1 MLFKKKRLEYT
12 PFVCGTC
19 HPENPDYAALRGR
32 NIWFSSRELTTT
44 MSASPGT
51 SGPEVN
57 QEHAN
62 NALVLLGVM
71 FGSYGE
77 PWLRHQAVGY
87 LVPDAL
93 GNVIVAVQGAPVDQ
107 LTRSAARRAL
117 TKISGATPVRVDMLF
132 PCSGD
137 PTVDRPLIKV
147 LKSRKTRDLPG
158 AWV

>member
-1 MLFKKKRLEYT
+1 MLFKKKRLEDT

-19 HPENPDYAALRGR
+19 HPENPDYAALRRR
-32 NIWFSSRELTTT
+32 NVWFTSRELTTT

-57 QEHAN
+57 QQHAHS
-62 NALVLLGVM
+62 ALMLLGVM
-71 FGSYGE
+71 FGGFGE
-77 PWLRHQAVGY
+77 PWWRHQAVGY
-87 LVPDAL
+87 LVPDAS

-117 TKISGATPVRVDMLF
+117 TKISGPTPVRVDMLF
-132 PCSGD
+132 PRSGD

-147 LKSRKTRDLPG
+147 LRSRKTRDLPG
-158 AWV
+158 AWG

>member
-1 MLFKKKRLEYT
+1 MLFKKKRLEDT

-19 HPENPDYAALRGR
+19 HPEDPDYAALRRR
-32 NIWFSSRELTTT
+32 NVWFSPRDLVTT
-44 MSASPGT
+44 MSASPGK

-57 QEHAN
+57 QDHAN

-87 LVPDAL
+87 LVPDTS
-93 GNVIVAVQGAPVDQ
+93 GNVMVAVQGAPVDQ

-117 TKISGATPVRVDMLF
+117 TKISGPTPVRVDQIWCQPDSCNSL
-132 PCSGD
+132 
-137 PTVDRPLIKV
+137 LIK
-147 LKSRKTRDLPG
+147 LQASKRGQRLT
-158 AWV
+158 